1 MLNLYETL
9 DLLIDEASTMRNYWR
24 KKKLEFIKDEIIKK
38 IDVTYEEV
46 K

>member
-1 MLNLYETL
+1 MLTLFETL
-9 DLLIDEASTMRNYWR
+9 DLLIDEASTMKNYWR
-24 KKKLEFIKDEIIKK
+24 KKKLEFIKDEITKK